1 MYVFRQYAIEVVYN
15 RHDEQVEMNSYIISG
30 GGGGF
35 RLQCITTGAVTI
47 IMLYIMSQLQ

>member
-30 GGGGF
+30 GGLC
-35 RLQCITTGAVTI
+35 LQCVTTGAATI